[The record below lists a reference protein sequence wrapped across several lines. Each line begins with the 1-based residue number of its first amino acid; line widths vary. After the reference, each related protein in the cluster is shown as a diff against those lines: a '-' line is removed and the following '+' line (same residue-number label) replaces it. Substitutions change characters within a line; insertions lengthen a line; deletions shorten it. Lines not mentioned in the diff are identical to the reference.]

1 MAKPRFLVSKNHPTV
16 KEFHYM
22 EKFEVLKSLMTVMNT
37 NLPES
42 YYVSS
47 FVSGIKDDVKTNG
60 EDFEAS
66 HHDAGL

>member
-1 MAKPRFLVSKNHPTV
+1 
-16 KEFHYM
+16 M